1 MGSDVD
7 VSGSWHTHGRR
18 IGVGEDVGEG
28 DGSLGRAGAMGD
40 VIERGCL
47 TARLVAAAVVF
58 LVLAIPTVLF
68 FGFIL
73 LMLITIPILFL
84 LALF

>member
-1 MGSDVD
+1 M
-7 VSGSWHTHGRR
+7 
-18 IGVGEDVGEG
+18 
-28 DGSLGRAGAMGD
+28 
-40 VIERGCL
+40 IERGCL
-47 TARLVAAAVVF
+47 TARLVSAAVVF

-73 LMLITIPILFL
+73 LMLIAIPILFL